1 MRPRKFLIMKLAGMG
16 DVLMA
21 TPAVRSLKKTF
32 PDASVT
38 WLVGASVKDAL
49 SGNPH
54 VDKIHS
60 VDDRLFFRGSIGE
73 KASVAMGLVRDL
85 GKERFDAG
93 FVLHR
98 DWKYGPLL
106 KLCRVKRL
114 YGFKRGFASNTFL
127 SGSVSFDAPAHHI
140 DHYIEVVKLA
150 GAREDGREMDFLVG
164 GGARKG
170 AAERLAGLGMR
181 PGEVIGIA
189 PGGARNVNEVMD
201 SRRWPE
207 ENFKVLTALLA
218 GAGFKAALFGSS
230 GDRWFTD
237 GWTPPEGV
245 LDLIGKTTLEETAAY
260 MENCSLVVAND
271 SGPMHLAAAVGRPV
285 VSIFGPTDPAEKHPL
300 TRGSFYFWKGKGL
313 DCSPCYSHGAFP
325 DCKTLE
331 CMRRVSV
338 GEVFEK
344 VRELA
349 GSARGGL

>member
-21 TPAVRSLKKTF
+21 TPAVRALKKTF
-32 PDASVT
+32 PDSSVT
-38 WLVGASVKDAL
+38 WLVGSSVKDAL
-49 SGNPH
+49 GRNPY
-54 VDKIHS
+54 VDKVYVI
-60 VDDRLFFRGSIGE
+60 DDRLFFKGSTGE
-73 KASVAMGLVRDL
+73 KAAIARGLIRDL
-85 GKERFDAG
+85 RKERFDAG

-98 DWKYGPLL
+98 DWKYGALL
-106 KLCRVKRL
+106 RLCGIKRL
-114 YGFKRGFASNTFL
+114 YGLRRGFASTLFL
-127 SGSVSFDAPAHHI
+127 AGSVSFDTPVHHI
-140 DHYIEVVKLA
+140 IHYIEAIKLA
-150 GAREDGREMDFLVG
+150 GAREDGREMDFFVG
-164 GGARKG
+164 DGARKG
-170 AAERLAGLGMR
+170 AAERLAALGMR

-207 ENFKVLTALLA
+207 DNFKALTALLA
-218 GAGFKAALFGSS
+218 GVGLKAALFGSS

-271 SGPMHLAAAVGRPV
+271 SGPMHLAAAVRRPV

-313 DCSPCYSHGAFP
+313 ACAPCYSHGAFP

-331 CMRRVSV
+331 CMRRVAV
-338 GEVFEK
+338 EEVFDK
-344 VRELA
+344 VRVLA
-349 GSARGGL
+349 GVTHGGL